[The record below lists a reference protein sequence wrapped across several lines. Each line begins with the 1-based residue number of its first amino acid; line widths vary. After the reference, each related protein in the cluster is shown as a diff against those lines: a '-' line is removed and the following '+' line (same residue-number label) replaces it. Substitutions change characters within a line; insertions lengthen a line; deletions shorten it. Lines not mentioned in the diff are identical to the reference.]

1 VQVENGMIASAVL
14 AFGGMAATP
23 KRAAAAEAA
32 LVGQPWSEATLMA
45 AADKLPEDF
54 QPLTDMRATSDY
66 RMKVAQNLFRR
77 FWHETNGDTAR
88 LASA

>member
-1 VQVENGMIASAVL
+1 MIASARV

-32 LVGQPWSEATLMA
+32 LEGQPWGAPAFEA
-45 AADKLPEDF
+45 AARALASDF
-54 QPLTDMRATSDY
+54 TPLSDMRATSEY

-77 FWHETNGDTAR
+77 FWLEQSGEAAR
-88 LASA
+88 LKSA